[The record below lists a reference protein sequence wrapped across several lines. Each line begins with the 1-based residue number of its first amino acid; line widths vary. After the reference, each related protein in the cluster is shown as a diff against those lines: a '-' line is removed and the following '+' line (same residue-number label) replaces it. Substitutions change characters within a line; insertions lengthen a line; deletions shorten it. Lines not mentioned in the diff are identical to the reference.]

1 MLRRN
6 GSGKLSSTSGN
17 SFSQREDV
25 NPMAT
30 VANLVDAML
39 VLAVGIMLALILS
52 WNVTVSE
59 TGEINKSGSNA
70 TYEIDGLDGAV
81 TQEIDA
87 NTQLQEMGT
96 VYMDP
101 ETGKYY
107 VMAE

>member
-1 MLRRN
+1 MKVVGTRGRLRVGR
-6 GSGKLSSTSGN
+6 KQE
-17 SFSQREDV
+17 SFS
-25 NPMAT
+25 PMEGVGNMA
-30 VANLVDAML
+30 DAML
-39 VLAVGIMLALILS
+39 VFACGILLALILS
-52 WNVTVSE
+52 WNVNVSE
-59 TGEINKSGSNA
+59 TGEITKNASNA

-87 NTQLQEMGT
+87 GTPLEEMGT